1 MVTRAVEL
9 VREALLLAA
18 LLSGPGLVA
27 GFAATALVGFAASR
41 AQLHDPA
48 LTQVPRALAVTAALA
63 LAGGWIGITLLRFT
77 RALWGAMP
85 TLVP

>member
-1 MVTRAVEL
+1 MTRAVEL
-9 VREALLLAA
+9 AREALLLAA
-18 LLSGPGLVA
+18 WLSGPALLA

-48 LTQVPRALAVTAALA
+48 LSLVPRALAVTAALA
-63 LAGGWIGITLLRFT
+63 LAGGWMGVTLLRFT

-85 TLVP
+85 TLAP